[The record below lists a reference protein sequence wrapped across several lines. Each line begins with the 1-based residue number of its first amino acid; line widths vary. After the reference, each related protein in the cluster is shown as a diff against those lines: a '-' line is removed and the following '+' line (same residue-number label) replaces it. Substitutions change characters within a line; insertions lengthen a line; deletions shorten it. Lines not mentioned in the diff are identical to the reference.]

1 MASRLEKAC
10 GVDTRT
16 NTGIGSDLKGCIK
29 LRLSV
34 MCTHL
39 KQGQIQDFMKGGSFT
54 IVCARK
60 FSPTTPT
67 FVSHTHV

>member
-29 LRLSV
+29 LRLGV

-39 KQGQIQDFMKGGSFT
+39 KC
-54 IVCARK
+54 VCVD
-60 FSPTTPT
+60 T
-67 FVSHTHV
+67 

>member
-1 MASRLEKAC
+1 M
-10 GVDTRT
+10 DTRT

-39 KQGQIQDFMKGGSFT
+39 KS
-54 IVCARK
+54 VCVCVCVCVCR
-60 FSPTTPT
+60 
-67 FVSHTHV
+67 

>member
-1 MASRLEKAC
+1 MASRLEKA

-34 MCTHL
+34 MCIHL
-39 KQGQIQDFMKGGSFT
+39 KSVRVCVGVCVDRLDRTTYKTSLTFD
-54 IVCARK
+54 IVDLR
-60 FSPTTPT
+60 
-67 FVSHTHV
+67 

>member
-16 NTGIGSDLKGCIK
+16 NTGIGSDLKGRIK

-39 KQGQIQDFMKGGSFT
+39 KSVR
-54 IVCARK
+54 VC
-60 FSPTTPT
+60 
-67 FVSHTHV
+67 V

>member
-16 NTGIGSDLKGCIK
+16 NTGIGSDLNGRIK

-39 KQGQIQDFMKGGSFT
+39 KSVRVCVCVCVDRLDRT
-54 IVCARK
+54 IYK
-60 FSPTTPT
+60 TSLT
-67 FVSHTHV
+67 FDIVDLR